1 MNRTRAMTCA
11 DTRGGLVRAWPNDTE
26 GRALVARTLRRWRR
40 DGEAIRTG
48 GGTYRHAVTGLR
60 LSTLR
65 RWEA

>member
-1 MNRTRAMTCA
+1 MIRARAMTCT
-11 DTRGGLVRAWPNDTE
+11 DPRGALVRAWPNDPD

-40 DGEAIRTG
+40 DGDAIRTVH
-48 GGTYRHAVTGLR
+48 GTYRHAVTGLR